1 VLDRDPAPPTEW
13 DTAVPSFRP
22 MSTVAKRSPI
32 SATAELLF
40 KMASCVWTLDHPR
53 RILGG
58 LYRCVN
64 YGWNQQC
71 SFEDMRVSMLC
82 EFGLKMLIQASVG
95 GGSK

>member
-1 VLDRDPAPPTEW
+1 MQLSTEVPGHIVLDRDPAPPGER
-13 DTAVPSFRP
+13 DTAVPTYRP

-64 YGWNQQC
+64 T
-71 SFEDMRVSMLC
+71 
-82 EFGLKMLIQASVG
+82 VG
-95 GGSK
+95 IGNEVLS